1 MTLLLPNKCP
11 LCSGPLEV
19 TEASCLDC
27 GVQMRGHFELAPYRN
42 LNAEQLRFLETFLRC
57 RGVIRDVEAALGI
70 SYPTVRGRL
79 DALLNALDFSGAG
92 QPARPTPM
100 TAEDKAAR
108 RREILSAIQN
118 GTLDADAG
126 LTALQE
132 LTEGTKTN
140 D

>member
-1 MTLLLPNKCP
+1 MQSLPNKCL
-11 LCSGPLEV
+11 LCGGALEV

-27 GVQMRGHFELAPYRN
+27 EVQMRGHFALAPYRN
-42 LNAEQLRFLETFLRC
+42 LDAEQLRFMETFLRC

-79 DALLNALDFSGAG
+79 DALLTALGFSGEG
-92 QPARPTPM
+92 QPAQPAPL
-100 TAEDKAAR
+100 TAEEKAAR

-118 GTLDADAG
+118 GTMDADAG

-132 LTEGTKTN
+132 LSSERP
-140 D
+140 